1 MFQNS
6 SRHHMAAEID
16 FTLSQYTVNKG
27 HLEDSTAATQSALSF
42 DLVSN
47 GSRCESRFVSSEL
60 FYYYD

>member
-1 MFQNS
+1 
-6 SRHHMAAEID
+6 MAAEID

-27 HLEDSTAATQSALSF
+27 HLEDSTAVTQSALSF